1 MNIKLSIISTAILI
15 ATSAQGEVTAQ
26 SDVYLEKR
34 LKEIKAFNLS
44 LKDMGLPSKY
54 ISETRRDLKKQGL
67 NKCLDF
73 AEKNMDKVG
82 NEFWNTFISS
92 SKMPNTVNS
101 VYDTSLTILHGVKNK
116 TTKVS
121 HIFIETENECTM
133 HKNRSLIWYGSCDSF
148 FKFAKVDLEKQEIE
162 GQNFSRYRA
171 KINGEYSRFSL
182 YHREINV
189 ENNFLCFVE
198 TQDAKTT
205 PH

>member
-1 MNIKLSIISTAILI
+1 MKTRNSMNIKLSIISTAILI
-15 ATSAQGEVTAQ
+15 ATSAKGEV
-26 SDVYLEKR
+26 SLEKK
-34 LKEIKAFNLS
+34 LMEIKAFNQT
-44 LKDMGLPSKY
+44 LKDVGLPSVY
-54 ISETRRDLKKQGL
+54 ALDTRRDLKKKGL

-82 NEFWNTFISS
+82 DNFWSTFIDS
-92 SKMPNTVNS
+92 SKMPNAVYS
-101 VYDTSLTILHGVKNK
+101 IYDTTLTTLHGIRNN

-133 HKNRSLIWYGSCDSF
+133 HKHRSIIWDGSCKSF
-148 FKFAKVDLEKQEIE
+148 LKLAKIDLEKQEIE

-171 KINGEYSRFSL
+171 KINGEYSQFAM

-198 TQDAKTT
+198 TQDAMTT
-205 PH
+205 PL